1 MKQDTSETTS
11 PNNKRLPILKK
22 IAWNKYSLAI
32 ILFII
37 WMIFFDNT
45 SWLVI
50 RELDKEINKYEE
62 QVNFYKNEF
71 EKNDKFYKKLMLNKS
86 EKEKFAREN
95 YFMKKSNE
103 EIFIRNGYGSCGA
116 VSSLFFQR
124 EKRRRSAFGG

>member
-1 MKQDTSETTS
+1 MKQNTSETTS

-50 RELDKEINKYEE
+50 
-62 QVNFYKNEF
+62 NFYKNEF

-103 EIFIRNGYGSCGA
+103 EIFILVIDS
-116 VSSLFFQR
+116 SSLAQ
-124 EKRRRSAFGG
+124 KNK